1 MATFEQRLST
11 FVNWPH
17 RGKHAPEY
25 MAAAGWLHDRQIYG
39 HSDAARCFNCDLTLV
54 GWETADPVRE
64 HLKRNSHCSWITGK
78 MMNTQEKREE
88 TFDNWP
94 FEDQVSYMMVAAAGF
109 FQSDTDTHTV
119 TCYACQLTLGPQQLD
134 TDPLRAHVRFNNSI
148 SPCAYLTKATTP
160 AERVLPLSPPPTPP
174 RLKHRCVVCHNRFP
188 TRDALQLH
196 LVDPGKAHDR
206 RLRPR
211 ARKAMVKSRKVIGG
225 RAAAPRRT
233 ALPGRRKVIN
243 RRRVPDL
250 ASRITRA
257 PDLASRIT
265 RVPDLASR
273 ITRAPEYIKI
283 EDDPKPEGYW

>member
-17 RGKHAPEY
+17 RGQHAPEY

-39 HSDAARCFNCDLTLV
+39 HTDAARCFNCDLTLV

-94 FEDQVSYMMVAAAGF
+94 FEDQASYMMVAAAGF

-119 TCYACQLTLGPQQLD
+119 TCYACQLTLGPQQLG
-134 TDPLRAHVRFNNSI
+134 TDPLRAHIRFSNSI
-148 SPCAYLTKATTP
+148 SPCAYLTRTTTP
-160 AERVLPLSPPPTPP
+160 AERALPLSPRPAPSL
-174 RLKHRCVVCHNRFP
+174 LKHQCAVCHNRFQSKGGL
-188 TRDALQLH
+188 RLH
-196 LVDPGKAHDR
+196 LAHPGQAHDR
-206 RLRPR
+206 RRLPG
-211 ARKAMVKSRKVIGG
+211 ARKVKARSRKVIGS
-225 RAAAPRRT
+225 RAAVPRRA
-233 ALPGRRKVIN
+233 ALPGKRKVIN

-265 RVPDLASR
+265 R
-273 ITRAPEYIKI
+273 APEYIKI
-283 EDDPKPEGYW
+283 EDDPQPDGSW